1 MADAARLLPL
11 LGIFLIFLPVLW
23 QPAQSPEPDTARG
36 GVYLFAVW
44 AVLVSGA
51 FLMSRLLGA
60 TVEGDGDG
68 GDGGDGEAVGGAAG
82 EAAGQAP
89 SRAAS
94 SGKERSGEEPSGLA
108 GAGEPGR
115 DRRGEAR

>member
-51 FLMSRLLGA
+51 FVMSRLLGA
-60 TVEGDGDG
+60 TVEGDG
-68 GDGGDGEAVGGAAG
+68 GDGGDGEAAG
-82 EAAGQAP
+82 EAP
-89 SRAAS
+89 SGVAL
-94 SGKERSGEEPSGLA
+94 SGDERSGGEPSGLA

-115 DRRGEAR
+115 DRRGERR